1 MSNPSHPAGE
11 NSPGLPP
18 GFFSRRKF
26 LRSSA
31 LVGTAAGMAGCW
43 LREGEIYRRPPLTE
57 PQRYLPPGAG
67 PRIAIVGCGEAARIL
82 MSAIERIEDP
92 MMMPR
97 IVAVADVDRTRVF
110 ELAGRANAS
119 GHPALGYPTLDE
131 LLAAHGK
138 ELDAV
143 IIATP
148 DFLHHEQTIRC
159 LRAGLHVYCEDPMS
173 NRIEWAREMVKAAKE
188 TGKLLQIGSHRRS
201 HPRYMDLRD
210 RVIAENH
217 ALGVL
222 QHTTA
227 RQYLSPYALT
237 PFAARGSRI
246 RDAAAKENGYGSY
259 FEMRN
264 WRFFRNFGLGMVG
277 WTVAF
282 LDTLNSTLQSA
293 PRRIVA
299 LGDAAFLEKGIIPEH
314 PGLTK
319 PGKVI
324 AQFEYDLPPHLH
336 SRGEAGVVSAT
347 LELIGGHSF
356 SRAFES
362 FHGELAAVEIS
373 DRFSTNRIDR
383 RNRSFSGFE
392 QGKKILDGDL
402 DGAPSDPAS
411 REYLVRQYLQ
421 DKGWKNLLRRGVI
434 EIIPSNDSHSARK
447 PWESPR
453 PNRRRQPYELT
464 ALELLEDDRNPGRRP
479 MLARNI
485 EPSEDQSEYRL
496 AKTRELPPGQAH
508 LLNFFHA
515 IRSGKA
521 EDLRCPPEEGFRT
534 CVTAIKLLESM
545 ESGKPVELTPDDFAV

>member
-1 MSNPSHPAGE
+1 
-11 NSPGLPP
+11 
-18 GFFSRRKF
+18 
-26 LRSSA
+26 
-31 LVGTAAGMAGCW
+31 MAGCW

-57 PQRYLPPGAG
+57 PQRYLPPGEG
-67 PRIAIVGCGEAARIL
+67 PRIAIVGCGEAAGVL

-92 MMMPR
+92 VMMPR
-97 IVAVADVDRTRVF
+97 IVAVADVDRTRRAMMQSW
-110 ELAGRANAS
+110 AGSS

-131 LLAAHGK
+131 LLAVHRG

-159 LRAGLHVYCEDPMS
+159 MREGLHVYCEDPMS

-222 QHTTA
+222 QHATA
-227 RQYLSPYALT
+227 RQYLFPYALM
-237 PFAARGSRI
+237 PFMARGSRI
-246 RDAAAKENGYGSY
+246 RDAAAKEGGYESF

-264 WRFFRNFGLGMVG
+264 WRFFRNHGLGMVG
-277 WTVAF
+277 WTIPF

-299 LGDAAFLEKGIIPEH
+299 LGDAAFLENGIIPEH
-314 PGLTK
+314 PGLNK

-324 AQFEYDLPPHLH
+324 AQFQYDLPSHLH
-336 SRGEAGVVSAT
+336 PRGETGVVSAT
-347 LELIGGHSF
+347 LELIGGHTF

-383 RNRSFSGFE
+383 RNRGSSAFAFIE
-392 QGKKILDGDL
+392 GKKILEGDL
-402 DGAPSDPAS
+402 DGAPSDPAH
-411 REYLVRQYLQ
+411 REYLVRLYLQ
-421 DKGWKNLLRRGVI
+421 NKGWENLLRQGVI
-434 EIIPSNDSHSARK
+434 ESIPSNDFRSARK

-453 PNRRRQPYELT
+453 PNRRRQPYERT
-464 ALELLEDDRNPGRRP
+464 PYEKIGDERNPGQRE
-479 MLARNI
+479 MIARNI
-485 EPSEDQSEYRL
+485 EPSDDPSEYRL
-496 AKTRELPPGQAH
+496 ANTRELPLGQAH
-508 LLNFFHA
+508 LLNFFAA
-515 IRSGKA
+515 IRAGDGSM
-521 EDLRCPPEEGFRT
+521 LRCPPEEGFRT
-534 CVTAIKLLESM
+534 CVTAIKLLESL
-545 ESGKPVELTPDDFAV
+545 ESGKPVDLTPDDFAV